1 MPSQLYKEFQNKA
14 FAQDFLEFLSFSAG
28 QPPVNH
34 SLVILL
40 EKLSSFLNFSLIDCP
55 LKKKQ
60 NPKPA
65 NTLIIQKSRIL
76 CSDHAPVAR
85 VTICIMESSQGEVI
99 PKALLKLPTDRIQN
113 SFSHPNG
120 T

>member
-14 FAQDFLEFLSFSAG
+14 FAQDFLEFLSLSAG

-55 LKKKQ
+55 LKKNKTQ
-60 NPKPA
+60 NQQTHLSYRKA
-65 NTLIIQKSRIL
+65 EYCVLIT
-76 CSDHAPVAR
+76 P
-85 VTICIMESSQGEVI
+85 
-99 PKALLKLPTDRIQN
+99 LLL
-113 SFSHPNG
+113 G
-120 T
+120 